1 MIQPITLDAIARESG
16 GLTMVAMDQRESLRA
31 MFDAAGAG
39 RPADDVLVR
48 FKLDV
53 AEILGRVAS
62 GFLIDRQYGF
72 DRVRKAPG
80 GLLPA
85 STGLIL
91 AADALTQDAGGP
103 VDETA
108 LDAVVAA
115 DDFDLTGVSALKL
128 LVIWRRDEK
137 RQQRVELV
145 ESFIDLARRRGVLS
159 VLEPVVRAT
168 PRELDDG
175 SWDPDVAIREAA
187 AELSILRPSLYKS
200 QVPLSGRGSSKE
212 QYDASVALDH
222 AITGPWVVLSQGV
235 ERDAFLPAVEA
246 ACRAGA
252 SGFLAGRALWSDIVG
267 RADVRGDLESIALPR
282 LERLQA
288 VVDTEARPWRQ
299 A

>member
-1 MIQPITLDAIARESG
+1 MNSPITLDAIARESG

-72 DRVRKAPG
+72 DRVRDAPG

-145 ESFIDLARRRGVLS
+145 ESFIDLARRRG
-159 VLEPVVRAT
+159 VVRAT

-267 RADVRGDLESIALPR
+267 RSDVRGDLERIALPR
-282 LERLQA
+282 LERLQT
-288 VVDTEARPWRQ
+288 VVDTEARPWTQ
-299 A
+299 S